1 MFTGIIEAVGIVR
14 DVQQTGNN
22 LDLLISASIAH
33 ELKIDQSVAH
43 NGICL
48 TVVNVSDGYYKVT
61 AVDET
66 IEKTNLGLW
75 EIGDRVNLERALKLG
90 DRLDGHLVQGHVDQT
105 AVLSDIIEKEGST
118 KLIFYFKEK
127 DFVLVE
133 KGSVC
138 IDGISLTCFDVKED
152 TFAVEIIPYTLENT
166 NLRKIKVGSV
176 VNLEFD
182 MMGKYLAKYL
192 QRSQNKR

>member
-1 MFTGIIEAVGIVR
+1 MFTGIIETLGT
-14 DVQQTGNN
+14 VQKIEQENDN
-22 LDLLISASIAH
+22 LHISIISTITS

>member
-1 MFTGIIEAVGIVR
+1 MFTGIIEAVGVVR
-14 DVQQTGNN
+14 DVQQIGNN
-22 LDLLISASIAH
+22 LDILINASIAH

-48 TVVNVSDGYYKVT
+48 TVVEVNEGYFKVT

-66 IEKTNLGLW
+66 LEKTNLGLW
-75 EIGDRVNLERALKLG
+75 NIGDTVNLERALKLG
-90 DRLDGHLVQGHVDQT
+90 ERLDGHLVQGHVDQT
-105 AVLSDIIEKEGST
+105 AVVKKIVEKQGST
-118 KLIFYFKEK
+118 KLIFSFKEK

-138 IDGISLTCFDVKED
+138 VDGISLTCFDVEEG
-152 TFAVEIIPYTLENT
+152 TFSVEIIPYTLENT
-166 NLRKIKVGSV
+166 NLKNIKVGAV

-192 QRSQNKR
+192 QRSQNNR